1 MDCCVKIKTL
11 CFWDLVGLLLIWL
24 SKKGYEGLTGYLVE
38 YNNNEPRKTINFNEF
53 EIFENLREN
62 ELCMRDSLAVVRI
75 TTEAATRFKLH
86 FKKTHL
92 N

>member
-11 CFWDLVGLLLIWL
+11 CFWDLVGLSLIWV

-38 YNNNEPRKTINFNEF
+38 YNNNEPRKMINEF
-53 EIFENLREN
+53 EIFENLRED
-62 ELCMRDSLAVVRI
+62 ELYMGDSLAAVRI

-86 FKKTHL
+86 FKNSKKI
-92 N
+92 